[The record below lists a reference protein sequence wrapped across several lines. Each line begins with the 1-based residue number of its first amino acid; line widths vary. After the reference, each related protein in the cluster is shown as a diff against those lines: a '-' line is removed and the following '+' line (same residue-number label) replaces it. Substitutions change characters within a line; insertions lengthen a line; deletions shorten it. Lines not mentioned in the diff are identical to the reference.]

1 MSSNNCPSLLLNNKC
16 LKYVK
21 RQKYLGMIICD
32 NGKYDDDIA
41 LQRKG
46 VYTRGNMI
54 VRNFNKCTDEVKCKL
69 FKTYCSNF
77 YSCQTWRSFSAESLR
92 RIKVAYNRVFR
103 LLFKLDNRISMSLV
117 FSLLNLSHFNVLHRN
132 AITAFYKRLSTSSN
146 VILTNIVNS
155 MHFFNSQTYNYWRK
169 CIYVC

>member
-1 MSSNNCPSLLLNNKC
+1 MSSENCPSLLLNSKC
-16 LKYVK
+16 LNYVE
-21 RQKYLGMIICD
+21 RQKYLGMLICD
-32 NGKYDDDIA
+32 NGKDDDDIA

-46 VYTRGNMI
+46 AYIRGNMI
-54 VRNFNKCTDEVKCKL
+54 IKNFSKCTDEVKFNL
-69 FKTYCSNF
+69 FKTYCSSF

-117 FSLLNLSHFNVLHRN
+117 FSVLNLSHFNVIHRN

-155 MHFFNSQTYNYWRK
+155 MHFFNRK